1 MFCPF
6 GHNGSLKAQHKCDSV
21 ATIFD
26 AFAVIEDNEFD
37 SADCFL
43 RFEKI

>member
-1 MFCPF
+1 MRLSCY
-6 GHNGSLKAQHKCDSV
+6 N
-21 ATIFD
+21 FD